1 MNGLIARLRVDP
13 RIVDGLLAVAAVAIG
28 QADVWLGVA
37 DGAAPNAVL
46 HLHRPLAAVLSFV
59 GLSMLALR
67 RRAPLAGLLV
77 MSSALAAQVLLVE
90 PVALFF
96 GGFLPI
102 ALMTYAVGAHASKTS
117 TAVAGLAA
125 ALCALLVVTSAVPAL
140 HALGDGLFDGVVL
153 VTVWTVGYIV
163 GARGRRAEELARRAN
178 RLEREREHVVGEERA
193 RLARELHDIVA
204 HSVSV
209 IAVQAQAGEALM
221 DEPERAAAAFRS
233 IQATSHQ
240 ALVELRRLLGL
251 LRAVE
256 GPADRAPQPGLSE
269 VDELVEQMRAA
280 GLTID
285 LSVHG
290 SPRRVDPGVDL
301 SAYRVVQEAL
311 TNALRH
317 AGPARARVEIRY
329 LPHAIEVE
337 VVDDGRG
344 SAAAAGA
351 HGHGLVGMR
360 ERVTLYG
367 GEVSAGSAPGGGF
380 AVRARLPLEPA

>member
-1 MNGLIARLRVDP
+1 
-13 RIVDGLLAVAAVAIG
+13 
-28 QADVWLGVA
+28 
-37 DGAAPNAVL
+37 
-46 HLHRPLAAVLSFV
+46 VLSFA

-67 RRAPLAGLLV
+67 RRAPLPGIVV
-77 MSSALAAQVLLVE
+77 MASALAAQVLLVE
-90 PVALFF
+90 PVAFFF
-96 GGFLPI
+96 GGYVPL
-102 ALMTYAVGAHASKTS
+102 ALMTYAVGAHAPKTS
-117 TAVAGLAA
+117 AAVAGLAA
-125 ALCALLVVTSAVPAL
+125 ALCGLAVVTSAVPAL
-140 HALGDGLFDGVVL
+140 HALGDRLFDGVIL

-163 GARGRRAEELARRAN
+163 GARGRRADELGRRADQ
-178 RLEREREHVVGEERA
+178 LEREREHVIGNERA

-233 IQATSHQ
+233 IQTTSHQ

-251 LRAVE
+251 LRDVQ
-256 GPADRAPQPGLSE
+256 GPADRAPQPGLSQVE
-269 VDELVEQMRAA
+269 ELVEQMRAA

-301 SAYRVVQEAL
+301 SAYRVIQEAL

-329 LPHAIEVE
+329 LPYAVEVE

-344 SAAAAGA
+344 AAAAA
-351 HGHGLVGMR
+351 AAAQGHGLVGMR

-367 GEVSAGSAPGGGF
+367 GEVSAGSSPGGGF